1 MPISS
6 ITQLIGS
13 LKQSSLYAKTPV
25 SADTNAIETQKDTT
39 VPTDFGGDV
48 TVNEISIFTKGSK
61 KINLVDVYAGIVVEE
76 NIFSMSINGAIRIH
90 DVYGGLEKFLLTG
103 GEKMHIKIS
112 KPKNGDVLIWRE
124 DLIVTKISSGMHD
137 DINGGTSYSLHFTSN
152 SFVQS
157 MKKNL
162 FKSYKNKSL
171 AEAVVEIYKEMST
184 NDLFIEDPKIT
195 LTNPFISTGF
205 YPHRAIDYLAQRSC
219 TKDNFFVFFERFVPV
234 YGSYPDGL
242 PFSTAHYFGSIEK
255 LIEDSNNNPI
265 KTIYFLSKKTALQES
280 AIIRG
285 INFQRKENFDHM
297 SAMKLGLYNTTISAI
312 DPIARTVTKQKLS
325 YTDNNQETR
334 DFYENKLLE
343 AQNVFSIYDD
353 VINQT
358 PGRKVIVGSI
368 NDSVPR
374 ETWVK
379 NHIFG
384 QLTRKMFR
392 VSIEIQ
398 GGTNQIAVGHVVN
411 LFIPSSF
418 ERIANPNSESL
429 QPDRIYSGKYIVHS
443 VTHTITENK
452 YTKILQLSRS
462 SLPTN
467 LNRPDS
473 EFFDLT
479 ELVDFA
485 TDIVLNV
492 AGNRRTGN

>member
-1 MPISS
+1 MTITSTSNLIDSLRNSVAFSDNQSISEDLS
-6 ITQLIGS
+6 MEKIKDNTIVNGIGGQVEIQELSLIV
-13 LKQSSLYAKTPV
+13 K
-25 SADTNAIETQKDTT
+25 
-39 VPTDFGGDV
+39 GGQR
-48 TVNEISIFTKGSK
+48 
-61 KINLVDVYAGIVVEE
+61 INLLEVYAGIVVEE
-76 NIFSMSINGAIRIH
+76 NLFSTGIAGAVSVI
-90 DVYGGLEKFLLTG
+90 DSVGGLEKFMLRG
-103 GEKMHIKIS
+103 GESLIVKIS
-112 KPKNGDVLIWRE
+112 KPNNGGILIWRE
-124 DLIVTKISSGMHD
+124 DLVVIKIGAGNYESRVGSTTY
-137 DINGGTSYSLHFTSN
+137 NLHFASR
-152 SFVQS
+152 SFIRSQ
-157 MKKNL
+157 KKNL
-162 FKSYKNKSL
+162 FRSYKNQPI
-171 AEAVVEIYKEMST
+171 ANAVVDLYKLMSV
-184 NDLFIEDPKIT
+184 NDLFIEDPKLT
-195 LTNPFISTGF
+195 LQKPFICTGIS
-205 YPHRAIDYLAQRSC
+205 PNRAIDRLAQRACS
-219 TKDNFFVFFERFVPV
+219 KDKFFVFFERFVPI
-234 YGSYPDGL
+234 YGTYPDNQ
-242 PFSTAHYFGSIEK
+242 PFSTSHYFGSVEK
-255 LIEDSNNNPI
+255 LIEDSINNPI

-280 AIIRG
+280 TIIRG

-343 AQNVFSIYDD
+343 AQNIFSVYDD

-374 ETWVK
+374 ETWIK

-429 QPDRIYSGKYIVHS
+429 QPDLIYSGKYIVHS

-452 YTKILQLSRS
+452 YTKTLQLSRS
-462 SLPTN
+462 VTTN
-467 LNRPDS
+467 
-473 EFFDLT
+473 
-479 ELVDFA
+479 
-485 TDIVLNV
+485 
-492 AGNRRTGN
+492 